1 MLDILYKS
9 DNIVEHKLVD
19 NSRWSLHYEIV
30 FEHEGKFYRAT
41 YSVGATECQ
50 DEAPWEYE
58 DKVLCEEV
66 KQVEKLVKVWV
77 PVDE

>member
-1 MLDILYKS
+1 M
-9 DNIVEHKLVD
+9 
-19 NSRWSLHYEIV
+19 HYEIV